1 MRSID
6 KLGIFW
12 IEGHD
17 DDVLTGRLVF
27 DPKNNGT
34 DLELVG
40 WFKNQDR
47 NSNAKVRVHGWI
59 ANEMVTLDE
68 CYSSGNFRAP
78 GPEEVTYHANSLLV
92 GFHLVDELAFDS
104 AFVTF
109 DDLGT
114 WVGRGGIESNSSDNG
129 FEVSCTTAEIESCAF
144 SKGDISLSMSWE
156 APGDEIK
163 GFNIKQWPTFKLSY
177 TNRQDFKDIQRDV
190 SRLEALISLCTD
202 SPVVDVDIILQR
214 SDARV
219 VMINGTE
226 SSHLQPIEY
235 LASRV
240 NYTPVE
246 ERKQRQHHRMLL
258 DYEELGGIDS
268 VGRWMD
274 KSEVFARPLNSLM
287 STLRARQM
295 FMENKFMNV
304 TYAAEALHRVL
315 IGGGKRMDEHDFNDL
330 IAKCLEVT
338 PAEHHE
344 WLIGKTRFMN
354 EASLPKRL
362 NKLAAHA
369 GAATKD
375 LIGRRSTWAQTVAAV
390 RNELTHLKEGASLAN
405 GADLYY
411 MAESVYAVA
420 RACMLLEAGVSADIL
435 NRKSNEYHMLWYK
448 DRLAATIARVRSG
461 SLIVDE

>member
-12 IEGHD
+12 IEGHE

-27 DPKNNGT
+27 DPNGNGAN
-34 DLELVG
+34 LEFVG
-40 WFKNQDR
+40 WFENQDR
-47 NSNAKVRVHGWI
+47 NSDAKVRVHGWI
-59 ANEMVTLDE
+59 ANEKVTLDD

-92 GFHLVDELAFDS
+92 GFHLVGKLDFDS
-104 AFVTF
+104 VFITY

-114 WVGRGGIESNSSDNG
+114 WIGRGGLVSKSSENE
-129 FEVSCTTAEIESCAF
+129 FEISCTSPEIESCTF
-144 SKGDISLSMSWE
+144 SKGDISLIMRWE
-156 APGDEIK
+156 APGNDIN
-163 GFNIKQWPTFKLSY
+163 GFTIKQWPMFKITYSS
-177 TNRQDFKDIQRDV
+177 RRDFEDIQSDV

-202 SPVVDVDIILQR
+202 SPVVDVNLILQR
-214 SDARV
+214 SDARI
-219 VMINGTE
+219 VMINGSE
-226 SSHLQPIEY
+226 SNHLQPIEY

-240 NYTPVE
+240 NYTPLE
-246 ERKQRQHHRMLL
+246 KRKQRQHHRMLL
-258 DYEELGGIDS
+258 DYDELGGINS
-268 VGRWMD
+268 LGTWMD
-274 KSEVFARPLNSLM
+274 KSVIFFRPLNSLM

-315 IGGGKRMDEHDFNDL
+315 LGGGQRMDEVAFEDL
-330 IAKCLEVT
+330 ITKCLEVT
-338 PAEHHE
+338 PDEHRE
-344 WLIGKTRFMN
+344 WLISKTRFMN

-362 NKLAAHA
+362 NKLAARA
-369 GAATKD
+369 GYATKD

-390 RNELTHLKEGASLAN
+390 RNELTHLKEGASSAR

-420 RACMLLEAGVSADIL
+420 RVCMLLESGVSADTL

-448 DRLAATIARVRSG
+448 DRLAATITRVRSK
-461 SLIVDE
+461 SLILDE